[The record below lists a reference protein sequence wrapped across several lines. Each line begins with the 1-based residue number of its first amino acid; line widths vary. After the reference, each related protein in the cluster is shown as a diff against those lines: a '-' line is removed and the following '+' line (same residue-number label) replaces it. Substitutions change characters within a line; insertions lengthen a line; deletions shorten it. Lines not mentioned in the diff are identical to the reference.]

1 MIKVA
6 IATTS
11 IEKIQGIKIAFSR
24 FFHVEEH
31 QFDVFAKK
39 IESGVSEQPFN
50 KQIYIGALNRVENIK
65 KETKNADYYVSC
77 EAGIEGFMNTFF
89 NVQVVCIYENKN
101 KNYYFGKSTAWQVPS
116 KDIEVIRK
124 NNLDYYLRQKG
135 IKKIQDIFGNSFSRT
150 ESISQ
155 AIELAL
161 ASSKLL

>member
-31 QFDVFAKK
+31 QIDVFAKK

-101 KNYYFGKSTAWQVPS
+101 KNICWNCTCCVFTLV
-116 KDIEVIRK
+116 
-124 NNLDYYLRQKG
+124 
-135 IKKIQDIFGNSFSRT
+135 
-150 ESISQ
+150 
-155 AIELAL
+155 
-161 ASSKLL
+161 